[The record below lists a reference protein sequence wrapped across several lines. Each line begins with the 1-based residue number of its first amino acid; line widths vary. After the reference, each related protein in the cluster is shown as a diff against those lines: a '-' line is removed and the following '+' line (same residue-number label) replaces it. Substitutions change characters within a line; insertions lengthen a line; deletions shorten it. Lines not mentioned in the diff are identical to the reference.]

1 MNTQQEPAIITDGD
15 DKITDNQVVE
25 FLENHPDFFI
35 RHPSL
40 LDKISI
46 SHDSGEAIS
55 LIEFHLKRLR
65 EQNQDMKQKMHEM
78 IDAARENDR
87 LSERILRLTLALM
100 DADSIEHCLT
110 DCEDILL
117 NDFNADCVV
126 FRLFDPDQE
135 LDIARPDVLIPPNS
149 PDLGAFSSFFK
160 AGRPLCGRLKQ
171 EQLDFL
177 FDEQDDISSSVLLP
191 LGRNPA
197 VGMLAIG
204 SHDADRYH
212 PGMGTMF
219 LQQLATLIGTALER
233 HAKK

>member
-1 MNTQQEPAIITDGD
+1 MNTHQEPAIINNGD
-15 DKITDNQVVE
+15 DAITDNQVAE
-25 FLENHPDFFI
+25 FLEKHPDFFI

-46 SHDSGEAIS
+46 PHDSGDAIS
-55 LIEFHLKRLR
+55 LIEYHLKRLR
-65 EQNQDMKQKMHEM
+65 DQNRDMKQKMHEM

-87 LSERILRLTLALM
+87 LSERILRLALALM
-100 DADSIEHCLT
+100 DADSIEHTLIA
-110 DCEDILL
+110 CEDILL

-135 LDIARPDVLIPPNS
+135 LDITRPDVLIPPNS
-149 PDLGAFSSFFK
+149 ADIGAFSSFFK
-160 AGRPLCGRLKQ
+160 AGRPLCGRLKK
-171 EQLDFL
+171 EQLQFL
-177 FDEQDDISSSVLLP
+177 FDEQDDINSSVLLP
-191 LGRNPA
+191 LGRNPV

-219 LQQLATLIGTALER
+219 LLQLATLIGTALES
-233 HAKK
+233 HIKK